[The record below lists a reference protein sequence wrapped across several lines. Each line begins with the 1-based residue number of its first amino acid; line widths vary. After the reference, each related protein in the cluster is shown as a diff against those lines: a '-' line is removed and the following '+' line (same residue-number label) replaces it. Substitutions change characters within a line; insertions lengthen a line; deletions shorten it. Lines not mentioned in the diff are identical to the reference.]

1 MKRRGSRNLTKQAIE
16 ESKNENLEE
25 SLVDQNFG
33 GGAGNMKESGDE

>member
-1 MKRRGSRNLTKQAIE
+1 VKRRSLNISKEAIE

-25 SLVDQNFG
+25 SVIDQNFG